1 MKATN
6 IKWETDG
13 EAVELPS
20 EMIIPEEVDEDG
32 IADYLSDETGWLV
45 DSFDIE
51 Y

>member
-1 MKATN
+1 MKVTN

-13 EAVELPS
+13 QVVDLFS
-20 EMIIPEEVDEDG
+20 EMIIPEDVDEDG